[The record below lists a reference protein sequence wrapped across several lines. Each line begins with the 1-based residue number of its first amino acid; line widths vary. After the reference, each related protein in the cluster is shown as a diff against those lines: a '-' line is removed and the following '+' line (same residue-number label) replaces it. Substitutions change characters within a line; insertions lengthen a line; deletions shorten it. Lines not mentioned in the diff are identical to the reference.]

1 MRITPLDIQHKVF
14 KTQFRGYH
22 PRQVNQFLEE
32 VAETVES
39 LVRENNSL
47 REKVTAKD
55 EELTELRK
63 AEAALTNTLVST
75 QNFTDQLKSGAEH
88 DAHLIV
94 KEAELKA
101 EEMLSQAR
109 SQLMELQ
116 RTFGDL
122 RRQRVL
128 LIEQIRSTLKT
139 FDRMLEVEE
148 GESVPSPE
156 LPSVVHASVE
166 TPPVSH
172 L

>member
-47 REKVTAKD
+47 REKATAKD
-55 EELTELRK
+55 EELAELRK
-63 AEAALTNTLVST
+63 AEAALTNTLVTT
-75 QNFTDQLKSGAEH
+75 QNFTEQLKSGAEH

-116 RTFGDL
+116 RTLGDL

-128 LIEQIRSTLKT
+128 LIEQIRSTLKI
-139 FDRMLEVEE
+139 FERMLEVEE
-148 GESVPSPE
+148 GESQPSSE
-156 LPSVVHASVE
+156 LPNVVHTAVE
-166 TPPVSH
+166 SPPVSQ